1 MLKLNSG
8 SPLRSTSGHIRRA
21 LGSSVALWYSFVKR
35 HHSNIS
41 ARVWRGQISHRLYE
55 LGEKGLR
62 KHVTK
67 ALQMWH
73 PCETFRCC
81 TQKTQSTTANP
92 SFFFPLFYS
101 LNFCFTCTFS
111 DTLFPHGSSVV
122 PQILWHFWT
131 RKSKVGSNSV
141 KWRLSSSNYCNYSQL
156 VTPVFA
162 QQKCCERGTV
172 NIFSGFMHPNIN
184 ITDHT
189 YENIFLTTCAS
200 PDCFNTE

>member
-1 MLKLNSG
+1 MLKLNSS

-21 LGSSVALWYSFVKR
+21 LGSSVGLWYSFVKR

-55 LGEKGLR
+55 LGEKVLR

-92 SFFFPLFYS
+92 SFFFFSPFLLLKLLFHLHFHCHSVSTWIKCSPTDS
-101 LNFCFTCTFS
+101 LTF
-111 DTLFPHGSSVV
+111 LNQEKQG
-122 PQILWHFWT
+122 W
-131 RKSKVGSNSV
+131 K
-141 KWRLSSSNYCNYSQL
+141 
-156 VTPVFA
+156 
-162 QQKCCERGTV
+162 
-172 NIFSGFMHPNIN
+172 
-184 ITDHT
+184 
-189 YENIFLTTCAS
+189 
-200 PDCFNTE
+200 